1 MYINEENEPITGN
14 LIALTGD
21 KWRFLR
27 NKLSPAFTSG
37 KIKSMYSTISD
48 KGRIFVEAIDQASR
62 SGSVDMKDITNRF
75 TIDVVSSAAFGIESS
90 TLDHKNPELVSIFRK
105 VFGDEGVGKL
115 QQIMTAVFPNFSKRL
130 NLRMFH
136 KSVQEFFDDI
146 VGGTIRYRETNKI
159 ERNDFLNMLIQ
170 LKNKGSIE
178 GEISTENRKLTL
190 DECIAQAFIFFF
202 AGADTSS
209 TTISFAMTAL
219 AQRLDIQEK
228 LRDEINEIAAK
239 TDGVITY
246 DGLHEMTYLNQVMNG
261 KLRRLCLVKKLNDV
275 H

>member
-14 LIALTGD
+14 LIALSGD

-48 KGRIFVEAIDQASR
+48 KGRIFVEAIDKASQ

-115 QQIMTAVFPNFSKRL
+115 QQIMTAVFPNVSKRL

-146 VGGTIRYRETNKI
+146 VGGTIAYREANKI

-219 AQRLDIQEK
+219 AQRPEIQEK
-228 LRDEINEIAAK
+228 LRDEINEIAEK
-239 TDGVITY
+239 SDGVITY

-261 KLRRLCLVKKLNDV
+261 NLRRFFPI
-275 H
+275 